1 MRTVTTHLSDDYGR
15 IDFPYTITGED
26 NCNTVIDFF
35 RELAKIYPDKVYHNS
50 DEIHDKTSNFEMS
63 FDFGSRCTLDI
74 VEEYVDDE
82 ESEKGEPKDVYEEA
96 EMCGARP
103 Y

>member
-1 MRTVTTHLSDDYGR
+1 MRTVTVHLSDDYGR

-26 NCNTVIDFF
+26 NCSVVIDFF
-35 RELAKIYPDKVYHNS
+35 RELSKIYPEKLFANS
-50 DEIHDKTSNFEMS
+50 DETNDETHDFEMC
-63 FDFGSRCTLDI
+63 FDFGSRCTLQI
-74 VEEYVDDE
+74 IEEYADDKE
-82 ESEKGEPKDVYEEA
+82 GEPKDVYEEA